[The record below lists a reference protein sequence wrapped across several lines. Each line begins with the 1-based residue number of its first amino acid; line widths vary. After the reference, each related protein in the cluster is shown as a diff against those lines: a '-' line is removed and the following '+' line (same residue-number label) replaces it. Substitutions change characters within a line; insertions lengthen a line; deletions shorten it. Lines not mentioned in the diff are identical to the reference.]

1 MAESEGRKAAG
12 WGVRVGAGFIIL
24 VGLPLLIGG
33 AQLGLLHGSHY
44 YLVAGLGLVVAGVQ
58 LIRGKA
64 SGGVIFALVLLG
76 TLAWAVWESGLAF
89 WPLVPRVF
97 SPLVIGVVALLT
109 MLGLEK
115 SGQRTWALR
124 LTAVGVVLAAALL
137 GVALARTGTQ
147 GQARTAAAAAPMALA
162 GQPGDWRN
170 YGRDLGGNRFAPFDQ
185 INGKT
190 VKNLKVA
197 WTARTGDVAKGGSE
211 DQNTP
216 SQIGDTVYIC
226 TPRNI
231 VIAVDADTGKERWR
245 HDPGVKP
252 FFWNRCRGVG
262 YYERAAAPVYL
273 GGISPP
279 PAICDKR
286 IISTTIDARMFALDA
301 RTGQRCPGFGV
312 GGVVDLKAGMGPV
325 KRGFYFQT
333 SAPTVAN
340 DRVIV
345 GGWVMDN
352 RELGEPSGAVRAFS
366 AETGELVW
374 AWDLGD
380 PTIDKLPPPGKTYTR
395 GTPNVWSTPAV
406 DTALGLVYLPTGN
419 ATPDYW
425 GSHRSDASDRY
436 SSSVVAL
443 DIATG
448 KERWHF
454 QTTHHDLWDYDVPS
468 QPMLMDF
475 PTGGGAKVP
484 ALIQLTKRG
493 QIFVL
498 DRATGAPLTQVV
510 EKPVP
515 GGAEK
520 GEWTSP
526 TQPYSTG
533 MPTIGA
539 EKLTESQMW
548 GATPIDQLFCRIAF
562 KKARYLGDFT
572 PPGVTTSIQYP
583 ANGGGQN
590 WGSGTFDPARGLLIV
605 PDVRIAMS
613 LKLVPTKD
621 KRMDLALVPGR
632 SAKGHDAQSYQS
644 KNGWMLSLLMVPC
657 LQPPNGTLS
666 AIDVATRKV
675 VWEVPAGTAEY
686 AGPFGLKSGLKIPLG
701 TTGLGGPV
709 ATAGGLTFHA
719 STQDPY
725 LRAYDSG
732 TGKVVWQAKLPV
744 GVGGTPMTYVSPTSG
759 RQYVVVSAGGAR
771 GNKERGDYVMAF
783 ALPK

>member
-1 MAESEGRKAAG
+1 MADAETRETNWAVKI
-12 WGVRVGAGFIIL
+12 GAGFIGL
-24 VGLPLLIGG
+24 MGLPLLLGG
-33 AQLGLLHGSHY
+33 AYLAILKGSPY
-44 YLVAGLGLVVAGVQ
+44 YVIAGGGLVAAAVQ
-58 LIRGKA
+58 LWRGKA
-64 SGGVIFALVLLG
+64 SGGTIFALVLLG
-76 TLAWAVWESGLAF
+76 TLGWAVWESGVAF

-97 SPLVIGVVALLT
+97 SPLVIALLALLT
-109 MLGLEK
+109 MLGVER
-115 SGQRTWALR
+115 SAQRTLALR
-124 LTAVGVVLAAALL
+124 LTAIGVVLAVMLL
-137 GVALARTGTQ
+137 GIGLARTTDQ
-147 GQARTAAAAAPMALA
+147 GVARTAAAPAQVAAA
-162 GQPGDWRN
+162 GQPGDWAS
-170 YGRDLGGNRFAPFDQ
+170 YGRDAAGTRYAPFDQ
-185 INGKT
+185 INART
-190 VKNLKVA
+190 VQNLKVA
-197 WTARTGDVAKGGSE
+197 WTMHTGDVAKGGSE

-245 HDPGVKP
+245 HDPGIKP

-262 YYERAAAPVYL
+262 YYQRPAPPVYL

-279 PAICDKR
+279 ATICDRR
-286 IISTTIDARMFALDA
+286 ILSTTIDARMFALDA
-301 RTGQRCPGFGV
+301 RTGQPCPGFGAN
-312 GGVVDLKAGMGPV
+312 GVVDLKVGMGQV
-325 KRGFYFQT
+325 KPGFYFQT

-366 AETGELVW
+366 AETGEIVW
-374 AWDLGD
+374 TWDLGD

-395 GTPNVWSTPAV
+395 GTPNVWSTPAF

-425 GSHRSDASDRY
+425 GSHRTDASDKY

-468 QPMLMDF
+468 QPMLVDF
-475 PTGGGAKVP
+475 PTVGGARTP

-498 DRATGAPLTQVV
+498 DRATGRPLTQVT

-533 MPTIGA
+533 MPAIGA
-539 EKLTESQMW
+539 ARLTEKQMW

-562 KKARYLGDFT
+562 KAARYEGDFT
-572 PPGVTTSIQYP
+572 PPGKTTSIQYP
-583 ANGGGQN
+583 SNAGGMN
-590 WGSGTFDPARGLLIV
+590 WGSGAYDPARDLLIV
-605 PDVRIAMS
+605 PDVRI
-613 LKLVPTKD
+613 LLRVKLIPTKD
-621 KRMDLALVPGR
+621 KRMDLATFAPGR
-632 SAKGHDAQSYQS
+632 SAKGHDAQAYEDRHA
-644 KNGWMLSLLMVPC
+644 WMLSLLFVPC

-666 AIDVATRKV
+666 AVDLATRRV
-675 VWEVPAGTAEY
+675 VWQVPAGTAEY

-701 TTGLGGPV
+701 AMGLGGPV

-719 STQDPY
+719 ATQDPY
-725 LRAYDSG
+725 LRAYDTG
-732 TGKVVWQAKLPV
+732 TGKVVWQTKLPV
-744 GVGGTPMTYVSPTSG
+744 GVGGTPMTYVSPTG
-759 RQYVVVSAGGAR
+759 RQYVLVSAGGAR
-771 GNKERGDYVMAF
+771 GARARGDYVIAF

>member
-1 MAESEGRKAAG
+1 MAELEGRKAS
-12 WGVRVGAGFIIL
+12 WGARLGGGLIVLI
-24 VGLPLLIGG
+24 GLPLLIGG
-33 AQLGLLHGSHY
+33 AWLSLLHGSPY
-44 YLVAGLGLVVAGVQ
+44 YLVAGLGLVAAGA
-58 LIRGKA
+58 LLFRGQA
-64 SGGVIFALVLLG
+64 LGGLAFALLLLG
-76 TLAWAVWESGLAF
+76 TIGWALWESGLVF

-97 SPLVIGVVALLT
+97 SPLVIAILALLT
-109 MLGLEK
+109 LLAVPKSRLRAWAMGLTSVGVLLAVVVLGL
-115 SGQRTWALR
+115 
-124 LTAVGVVLAAALL
+124 
-137 GVALARTGTQ
+137 ALARTSNEGV
-147 GQARTAAAAAPMALA
+147 ARTAIPAAPIQLA

-170 YGRDLGGNRFAPFDQ
+170 YGRDPGGQRYAPFDQ

-190 VKNLKVA
+190 VQNLKVA
-197 WTARTGDVAKGGSE
+197 WTFHTGDVAKGGSE
-211 DQNTP
+211 DQDTP

-245 HDPGVKP
+245 HDPGIKP

-262 YYERAAAPVYL
+262 YYERPPAPVYL
-273 GGISPP
+273 GGVSRP
-279 PAICDKR
+279 PAICDRR

-301 RTGQRCPGFGV
+301 KTGQPCPGFGAN
-312 GGVVDLKAGMGPV
+312 GVVDLKVGMGEV

-366 AETGELVW
+366 AETGELIW

-380 PTIDKLPPPGKTYTR
+380 PTIDRLPPPGKTYTR

-406 DTALGLVYLPTGN
+406 DAALGLVYLPTGN

-475 PTGGGAKVP
+475 PTVGGAKTP

-498 DRATGAPLTQVV
+498 DRATGRPLTQVV

-533 MPTIGA
+533 MPAIGA
-539 EKLTESQMW
+539 QRLSEKMMW

-562 KKARYLGDFT
+562 KRARYDGDFT
-572 PPGVTTSIQYP
+572 PPGLRPAIQYP

-590 WGSGTFDPARGLLIV
+590 WGSGALDPARGLLIM
-605 PDVRIAMS
+605 PEVRMAMTVQ
-613 LKLVPTKD
+613 LVPTRD
-621 KRMDLALVPGR
+621 KRMSLDLAGAR
-632 SAKGHDAQSYQS
+632 SAKGHDAVAYESRNPY
-644 KNGWMLSLLMVPC
+644 MLSFLMVPC
-657 LQPPNGTLS
+657 LQPPGGTITAVDL
-666 AIDVATRKV
+666 ATRKIA
-675 VWEVPAGTAEY
+675 WQVPAGTAEY
-686 AGPFGLKSGLKIPLG
+686 AGPLGLNSGLRIPMG
-701 TTGLGGPV
+701 NATLGGPV
-709 ATAGGLTFHA
+709 ATAGGLVFHA
-719 STQDPY
+719 ATADPY
-725 LRAYDSG
+725 LRAYETG

-744 GVGGTPMTYVSPTSG
+744 GVGGTPMSYVSPVTG

-771 GNKERGDYVMAF
+771 NAKPRGDSVIAF
-783 ALPK
+783 ALSK

>member
-1 MAESEGRKAAG
+1 MADLEGRKAG
-12 WGVRVGAGFIIL
+12 WGARVGGGFIVLI
-24 VGLPLLIGG
+24 GLPLLIGG

-44 YLVAGLGLVVAGVQ
+44 YVAAGLGLVVAGVQ
-58 LIRGKA
+58 LARGKA
-64 SGGVIFALVLLG
+64 SGGIIFALVLLG
-76 TLAWAVWESGLAF
+76 TLGWALWESGLAF

-97 SPLVIGVVALLT
+97 SPLVIGIVALLT
-109 MLGLEK
+109 LFAVPK
-115 SGQRTWALR
+115 SAQRTWGMR
-124 LTAVGVVLAAALL
+124 LTSLGVVLAAAIL
-137 GVALARTGTQ
+137 GVALALTTNEGV
-147 GQARTAAAAAPMALA
+147 AKTAAPVHPVQLA

-170 YGRDLGGNRFAPFDQ
+170 YGRDPGGQRYAPFDQ
-185 INGKT
+185 VNNKT
-190 VKNLKVA
+190 VQNLKVA
-197 WTARTGDVAKGGSE
+197 WTVRTGDVAKGGSE

-245 HDPGVKP
+245 HDPGIKP

-262 YYERAAAPVYL
+262 YYERAPAPVYL
-273 GGISPP
+273 GGVTRPA
-279 PAICDKR
+279 AICDRR

-301 RTGQRCPGFGV
+301 KTGQPCPGFGAN
-312 GGVVDLKAGMGPV
+312 GVVDLKVGMGQV

-366 AETGELVW
+366 AETGELIW

-395 GTPNVWSTPAV
+395 GTPNVWSTPAF
-406 DTALGLVYLPTGN
+406 DAALGLVYLPTGN

-448 KERWHF
+448 KERWRF

-475 PTGGGAKVP
+475 PTVGGAMTP

-498 DRATGAPLTQVV
+498 DRATGRPLTQVV

-533 MPTIGA
+533 MPAIGA
-539 EKLTESQMW
+539 QKLSEDQMW

-613 LKLVPTKD
+613 LKLVPSSKP
-621 KRMDLALVPGR
+621 RMALSQVPNR
-632 SAKGHDAQSYQS
+632 SARGHDARPYES
-644 KNGWMLSLLMVPC
+644 KNQWMLSLLMVPC

-725 LRAYDSG
+725 LRAYDTG

-744 GVGGTPMTYVSPTSG
+744 GVGGTPMTYVSPASG

-771 GNKERGDYVMAF
+771 GNKERGDYVIAF

>member
-1 MAESEGRKAAG
+1 
-12 WGVRVGAGFIIL
+12 
-24 VGLPLLIGG
+24 
-33 AQLGLLHGSHY
+33 
-44 YLVAGLGLVVAGVQ
+44 VQ
-58 LIRGKA
+58 
-64 SGGVIFALVLLG
+64 
-76 TLAWAVWESGLAF
+76 
-89 WPLVPRVF
+89 
-97 SPLVIGVVALLT
+97 
-109 MLGLEK
+109 
-115 SGQRTWALR
+115 
-124 LTAVGVVLAAALL
+124 
-137 GVALARTGTQ
+137 
-147 GQARTAAAAAPMALA
+147 
-162 GQPGDWRN
+162 
-170 YGRDLGGNRFAPFDQ
+170 
-185 INGKT
+185 
-190 VKNLKVA
+190 NLKVA
-197 WTARTGDVAKGGSE
+197 WTVRTGDIAKGGSE

-216 SQIGDTVYIC
+216 SQIGDSVYIC

-245 HDPGVKP
+245 HDPGIKP

-262 YYERAAAPVYL
+262 YYERAPAPVYL
-273 GGISPP
+273 GGVSRP
-279 PAICDKR
+279 PAICDRR

-301 RTGQRCPGFGV
+301 ATGQPCPGFGV
-312 GGVVDLKAGMGPV
+312 NGVVDLKAGMGEV

-366 AETGELVW
+366 AETGQLIW

-395 GTPNVWSTPAV
+395 GTPNVWSTPAF
-406 DTALGLVYLPTGN
+406 DPALGLVYLPTGN

-475 PTGGGAKVP
+475 PTVGGAKTP

-498 DRATGAPLTQVV
+498 DRATGKPLTQVV

-526 TQPYSTG
+526 TQPYSVG
-533 MPTIGA
+533 MPAIGA
-539 EKLTESQMW
+539 QKLSEKMMW

-562 KKARYLGDFT
+562 KKARYDGDFT
-572 PPGVTTSIQYP
+572 PPGLKPSIQYP

-590 WGSGTFDPARGLLIV
+590 WGSGALDPARGLLIM
-605 PDVRIAMS
+605 PEVRMAMTVQ
-613 LKLVPTKD
+613 LVPTKD
-621 KRMDLALVPGR
+621 KRMSLDLAGAR
-632 SAKGHDAQSYQS
+632 SAKGHDAVAYKSRNPY
-644 KNGWMLSLLMVPC
+644 MLSLLMVPC
-657 LQPPNGTLS
+657 LQPPGGTITAVDL
-666 AIDVATRKV
+666 ATRKIA
-675 VWEVPAGTAEY
+675 WQVPAGTAEY
-686 AGPFGLKSGLKIPLG
+686 AGPLGLNSGLKIPMG
-701 TTGLGGPV
+701 NSTLGGPV
-709 ATAGGLTFHA
+709 ATAGGLVFHA
-719 STQDPY
+719 ATADPY
-725 LRAYDSG
+725 LRAYDTG

-744 GVGGTPMTYVSPTSG
+744 GVGGTPMSYVSPASG
-759 RQYVVVSAGGAR
+759 KQYVVVSAGGAR
-771 GNKERGDYVMAF
+771 NTGGMRNTKQRGDYVIAF

>member
-1 MAESEGRKAAG
+1 MAETETWKTGLATRI
-12 WGVRVGAGFIIL
+12 GAGFVVL

-33 AQLGLLHGSHY
+33 AQLALLHGSPY
-44 YLVAGLGLVVAGVQ
+44 YLLAGLGLVVAGV
-58 LIRGKA
+58 LLWLGKA
-64 SGGVIFALVLLG
+64 SGGLVFALVLLG
-76 TLAWAVWESGLAF
+76 TLAWAVWESGVAF
-89 WPLVPRVF
+89 WPLIPRVF
-97 SPLVIGVVALLT
+97 SPLVVALIVLLT
-109 MLGLEK
+109 MLGLPK
-115 SGQRTWALR
+115 SGGRTLALR
-124 LTAVGVVLAAALL
+124 LISLGAVASVVLL
-137 GVALARTGTQ
+137 GIGLARTSGM
-147 GQARTAAAAAPMALA
+147 GVAKTAAAATPMAVA

-170 YGRDLGGNRFAPFDQ
+170 YGRDAGGTRFAPFDQ

-190 VKNLKVA
+190 VQNLKVA
-197 WTARTGDVAKGGSE
+197 WTVRTGDVAKGGSE
-211 DQNTP
+211 DQDTP

-231 VIAVDADTGKERWR
+231 VIAVDADTGKVRWR

-262 YYERAAAPVYL
+262 YYERPAPPVYL
-273 GGISPP
+273 GGVSRP
-279 PAICDKR
+279 PAVCDRR

-301 RTGQRCPGFGV
+301 RTGQRCPGFGA
-312 GGVVDLKAGMGPV
+312 GGVVDLTQGMGAV

-340 DRVIV
+340 DRIIV

-395 GTPNVWSTPAV
+395 GTPNVWSTPAF

-425 GSHRSDASDRY
+425 GSHRTDASDRY

-454 QTTHHDLWDYDVPS
+454 QTTHHDVWDYDVPS
-468 QPMLMDF
+468 QPMLVDF
-475 PTGGGAKVP
+475 PVSGGARTP

-498 DRATGAPLTQVV
+498 DRATGAPLTRVV

-533 MPTIGA
+533 MPAIGA
-539 EKLTESQMW
+539 QKLTEAQMW
-548 GATPIDQLFCRIAF
+548 GATPIDQLFCRITF
-562 KKARYLGDFT
+562 KSARYLGDFT
-572 PPGVTTSIQYP
+572 PPGKTTSIQYP
-583 ANGGGQN
+583 SNGGGQN
-590 WGSGTFDPARGLLIV
+590 WGSGAYDPARDLLIV
-605 PDVRIAMS
+605 PDLRMAMTVRLI
-613 LKLVPTKD
+613 PTKD
-621 KRMDLALVPGR
+621 KRMSLSIVPAR
-632 SAKGHDAQSYQS
+632 SAKGHDAQSYES
-644 KNGWMLSLLMVPC
+644 KNDWMLSLLMVPC
-657 LQPPNGTLS
+657 LQPPTGTLT
-666 AIDVATRKV
+666 AVDLKTRRVA
-675 VWEVPAGTAEY
+675 WQVPAGTAEY
-686 AGPFGLKSGLKIPLG
+686 SGPFGLHSGLKIPLG
-701 TTGLGGPV
+701 NIGLGGPIS
-709 ATAGGLTFHA
+709 TAGGLTFHA

-732 TGKVVWQAKLPV
+732 NGRVVWQAKLPV
-744 GVGGTPMTYVSPTSG
+744 GVGGTPMTYVSPSSG

-771 GNKERGDYVMAF
+771 MMPARGDYVMAF
-783 ALPK
+783 AIPK

>member
-1 MAESEGRKAAG
+1 L
-12 WGVRVGAGFIIL
+12 GARLGGGFIVLI
-24 VGLPLLIGG
+24 GLPLLIGG
-33 AQLGLLHGSHY
+33 AWLAALKGSPY
-44 YLVAGLGLVVAGVQ
+44 YVIAGLGLVAAGVQ
-58 LIRGKA
+58 LWRGKA
-64 SGGVIFALVLLG
+64 SGGLVFAVTLLA
-76 TLAWAVWESGLAF
+76 TLGWALWESGLVF

-97 SPLVIGVVALLT
+97 SPLVIAVIVLLT
-109 MLGLEK
+109 TLAVPKSRLRAWAMGLTSLGLV
-115 SGQRTWALR
+115 A
-124 LTAVGVVLAAALL
+124 AVAIL
-137 GVALARTGTQ
+137 GAALARTTDEGV
-147 GQARTAAAAAPMALA
+147 AKVAKAAAPLA
-162 GQPGDWRN
+162 NPSPAGDWRN
-170 YGRDLGGNRFAPFDQ
+170 YGRDPGGQRYAPFDQ

-190 VKNLKVA
+190 VQNLKVA
-197 WTARTGDVAKGGSE
+197 WTFHTGDVATDGSE
-211 DQNTP
+211 DQDTP

-245 HDPGVKP
+245 HDPGIKP

-262 YYERAAAPVYL
+262 YYERAPAPVYL
-273 GGISPP
+273 GGISRP
-279 PAICDKR
+279 PAICDRR

-301 RTGQRCPGFGV
+301 ATGRPCPGFGAN
-312 GGVVDLKAGMGPV
+312 GVVDLKVGMGPV

-345 GGWVMDN
+345 GGWVLDN

-380 PTIDKLPPPGKTYTR
+380 PTIDKLPPQGKTYTR

-425 GSHRSDASDRY
+425 GSHRTDASDRY

-475 PTGGGAKVP
+475 PTVGGAKTP

-498 DRATGAPLTQVV
+498 DRATGKPLTQVV

-526 TQPYSTG
+526 TQP
-533 MPTIGA
+533 
-539 EKLTESQMW
+539 
-548 GATPIDQLFCRIAF
+548 
-562 KKARYLGDFT
+562 
-572 PPGVTTSIQYP
+572 
-583 ANGGGQN
+583 
-590 WGSGTFDPARGLLIV
+590 
-605 PDVRIAMS
+605 
-613 LKLVPTKD
+613 
-621 KRMDLALVPGR
+621 
-632 SAKGHDAQSYQS
+632 
-644 KNGWMLSLLMVPC
+644 
-657 LQPPNGTLS
+657 
-666 AIDVATRKV
+666 
-675 VWEVPAGTAEY
+675 
-686 AGPFGLKSGLKIPLG
+686 
-701 TTGLGGPV
+701 
-709 ATAGGLTFHA
+709 
-719 STQDPY
+719 
-725 LRAYDSG
+725 
-732 TGKVVWQAKLPV
+732 
-744 GVGGTPMTYVSPTSG
+744 
-759 RQYVVVSAGGAR
+759 
-771 GNKERGDYVMAF
+771 
-783 ALPK
+783 